1 VAALLYYMRDQPLK
15 ILAWPSPDVP
25 TFDMTR
31 PLTKEARQPI
41 VFLTECES
49 AKRLAVHY
57 ANVEKTEKFI
67 RLEGRLQADITR
79 SFV

>member
-1 VAALLYYMRDQPLK
+1 VAALLYYMRDQPLQ

-49 AKRLAVHY
+49 ARRLAWR
-57 ANVEKTEKFI
+57 KSEKFI